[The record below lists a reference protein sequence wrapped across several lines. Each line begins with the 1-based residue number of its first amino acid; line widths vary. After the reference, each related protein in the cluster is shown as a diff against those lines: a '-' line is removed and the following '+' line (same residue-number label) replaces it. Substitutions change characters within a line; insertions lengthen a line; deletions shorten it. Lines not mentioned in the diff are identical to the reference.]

1 MNRKKNNIIII
12 NKNKKFLVFI
22 IVFEIVF
29 GFLIVGFLV
38 FCLLKIQYKINL
50 FEIFNKNLE
59 KNIFDRT
66 NSIQNLKINISYLK
80 VINNNKNKQIK
91 NLNLKYKYILNDY
104 DILNNKLKNYL
115 NIYNNLKIKSNELNE
130 KLEILINEINKKKQ
144 KKSKIKI
151 SNLFKY
157 KNEK

>member
-1 MNRKKNNIIII
+1 MNRKKNKIII
-12 NKNKKFLVFI
+12 NKNKKFLVVFI

-38 FCLLKIQYKINL
+38 FFLLKIQYKINL
-50 FEIFNKNLE
+50 FEILNKNLE

-66 NSIQNLKINISYLK
+66 NSIQNLKINISYLN

-115 NIYNNLKIKSNELNE
+115 NM
-130 KLEILINEINKKKQ
+130 
-144 KKSKIKI
+144 
-151 SNLFKY
+151 
-157 KNEK
+157 